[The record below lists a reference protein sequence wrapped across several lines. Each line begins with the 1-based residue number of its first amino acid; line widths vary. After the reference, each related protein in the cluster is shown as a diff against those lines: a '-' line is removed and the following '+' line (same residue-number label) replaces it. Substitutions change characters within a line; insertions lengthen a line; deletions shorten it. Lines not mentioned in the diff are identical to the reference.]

1 MNLRNKLKEDSVTA
15 LKAHDAKRVEVLRF
29 LISLIDKKEMQ
40 LPPETMKEEDEVGV
54 LRKELKNKEE
64 SRAMFEKAGRNDLVE
79 EVNAEILIVNEY
91 LPKQME
97 ESEITEIVK
106 AELKTNPNAN
116 FGMLMG
122 ATMKKV
128 AGKAGGDVVGK
139 VVKEV
144 LGQ

>member
-1 MNLRNKLKEDSVTA
+1 MNLRNKLKEDSVIA

-40 LPPETMKEEDEVGV
+40 LPPGTMKEEDEVGV

-64 SRAMFEKAGRNDLVE
+64 SKAMFEKASRSDLVA
-79 EVNAEILIVNEY
+79 EVNSEIEIVNEY

-97 ESEITEIVK
+97 EAEIVQIAK
-106 AELKTNPNAN
+106 EVLAANPNAN

-122 ATMKKV
+122 AVMKKV
-128 AGKAGGDVVGK
+128 AGRAGGDVVGK
-139 VVKEV
+139 VVKEMM
-144 LGQ
+144 QQ